1 MASAASPETAGQQR
15 LDGVVGR
22 IADVEK
28 DTADDAVLPGRADD
42 LDGQRERLALRHRH
56 LEAQALADAEIV
68 RLPIGG
74 VERYTEAGGTEIG
87 KLHGPPVEQSLG
99 LPRAATVAPAVLAHY
114 GDVAAAPL
122 PPSPSL
128 ICFFSTAELPA

>member
-68 RLPIGG
+68 RLPRSD
-74 VERYTEAGGTEIG
+74 EHTSE
-87 KLHGPPVEQSLG
+87 LQSLMR
-99 LPRAATVAPAVLAHY
+99 LSYAVFCLKKKQTHKY
-114 GDVAAAPL
+114 
-122 PPSPSL
+122 SE
-128 ICFFSTAELPA
+128 I

>member
-42 LDGQRERLALRHRH
+42 LDGQRERPALRHRH

-74 VERYTEAGGTEIG
+74 CERSTDSGGTEIG
-87 KLHGPPVEQSLG
+87 KLHGPPLAQRPALH
-99 LPRAATVAPAVLAHY
+99 RAAT
-114 GDVAAAPL
+114 AAP
-122 PPSPSL
+122 PPLAPDG
-128 ICFFSTAELPA
+128 

>member
-74 VERYTEAGGTEIG
+74 VERYTEAGEIG
-87 KLHGPPVEQSLG
+87 RAHVGTPV
-99 LPRAATVAPAVLAHY
+99 TNAHL
-114 GDVAAAPL
+114 VCRL
-122 PPSPSL
+122 L
-128 ICFFSTAELPA
+128 LEKN

>member
-42 LDGQRERLALRHRH
+42 LDGQRERLALRHGH

-74 VERYTEAGGTEIG
+74 VERYTDEIG
-87 KLHGPPVEQSLG
+87 
-99 LPRAATVAPAVLAHY
+99 RAAGREWV
-114 GDVAAAPL
+114 
-122 PPSPSL
+122 
-128 ICFFSTAELPA
+128 STCRSRWLT

>member
-56 LEAQALADAEIV
+56 LEAQALAEAEIV

-74 VERYTEAGGTEIG
+74 VERYTEAGGTESG
-87 KLHGPPVEQSLG
+87 KLHGPPVAQRLG
-99 LPRAATVAPAVLAHY
+99 LHSEAAVATAFLGTE
-114 GDVAAAPL
+114 GDVASVL
-122 PPSPSL
+122 HPPASSGMG
-128 ICFFSTAELPA
+128 

>member
-56 LEAQALADAEIV
+56 LEAQALADAESV
-68 RLPIGG
+68 RSEERRGG
-74 VERYTEAGGTEIG
+74 KEWGSTCR
-87 KLHGPPVEQSLG
+87 S
-99 LPRAATVAPAVLAHY
+99 RW
-114 GDVAAAPL
+114 
-122 PPSPSL
+122 SPEDYKQKKKHNNKRL
-128 ICFFSTAELPA
+128 EE

>member
-74 VERYTEAGGTEIG
+74 GERYTEADRKSVGSGKRGSVRVDLGGG
-87 KLHGPPVEQSLG
+87 
-99 LPRAATVAPAVLAHY
+99 RR
-114 GDVAAAPL
+114 
-122 PPSPSL
+122 
-128 ICFFSTAELPA
+128 

>member
-56 LEAQALADAEIV
+56 LEAQALADAELV
-68 RLPIGG
+68 RLPLGG
-74 VERYTEAGGTEIG
+74 VERYTDAGGTELG

-99 LPRAATVAPAVLAHY
+99 LHRAATIAPAF
-114 GDVAAAPL
+114 
-122 PPSPSL
+122 PSPSGDV
-128 ICFFSTAELPA
+128 SAAPPPPTPP